1 MANRPEEHPG
11 VAVGDPQEIKLAK
24 RRLSTARRNF
34 TRSTNML
41 KGILNEDP
49 NDENVN
55 ARAQAQMS
63 TLFQRFSDLQLS
75 EDKIEILQN
84 KDGAEVDGA
93 HQDQEEIY
101 GRLQASYH
109 SWLTERVQLPNAAAP
124 FGCSGTLWTACN
136 AEHCRHQLQRHEN
149 ADGEI
154 FRRRPPE
161 IHRVQDPLGP
171 D

>member
-1 MANRPEEHPG
+1 VKTLSQKIFAQYLFGEMANRPEEHPG
-11 VAVGDPQEIKLAK
+11 VAIGDPQEIKLAK
-24 RRLSTARRNF
+24 RHLSTARRNF

-55 ARAQAQMS
+55 VRAQAQMS
-63 TLFQRFSDLQLS
+63 TLIQRFSDLQLS
-75 EDKIEILQN
+75 EDEIEILQN

-109 SWLTERVQLPNAAAP
+109 SWLTKRVQLPNAAAP
-124 FGCSGTLWTACN
+124 FGQPAMQSIVGININVTKMLTEKFSGDKL
-136 AEHCRHQLQRHEN
+136 RK
-149 ADGEI
+149 
-154 FRRRPPE
+154 
-161 IHRVQDPLGP
+161 
-171 D
+171 